1 MYPSAWYATRLP
13 SGETATVRSS
23 RTGKVP
29 FTAGEAE
36 ACIRPV
42 STSTPKRTALAAL
55 RESFTRNGIVA
66 EVLAATSTRWTFPP
80 AQRTTD
86 LESGVHAIPGYTPWI
101 AQPSCMSCSTPSQT
115 DRSTPDSRSRTKSVD
130 LYLTRRRNASDLPSG
145 DGVGRIEPPAPV
157 T

>member
-1 MYPSAWYATRLP
+1 MP
-13 SGETATVRSS
+13 SGATATVRSI

-42 STSTPKRTALAAL
+42 STSTPKRTALAAF
-55 RESFTRNGIVA
+55 RVSFTWNGIAAAVF
-66 EVLAATSTRWTFPP
+66 AATSTRWIFPP
-80 AQRTTD
+80 AQSTTD
-86 LESGVHAIPGYTPWI
+86 FESGVHAIPGYTPWI
-101 AQPSCMSCSTPSQT
+101 AQVSCMSCSTPSQT
-115 DRSTPDSRSRTKSVD
+115 GRSTPDSRSRTKSVD
-130 LYLTRRRNASDLPSG
+130 LYFTRRRNASDLPSG